1 MISLL
6 QYIGRK
12 FIDGLAKIL
21 TKDVSAIA
29 KANAGEVKWLR
40 TELKSSQESLIAMQ
54 KDNQEIREA
63 LKVQLQEATNKISNM
78 KSTVHGLQSKV
89 SKQRRHIEELDAE
102 VKSLRIVNESQNTT
116 IRELKKLVGNR

>member
-21 TKDVSAIA
+21 TKDVSAMA